1 MLVVFWLLAALLL
14 AGTLAMLL
22 RPLLRRRHAAAALD
36 ADAAALAVYRDQKSA
51 LDAECADGVITP
63 AEREAAVAELA
74 RRLGDEVTAAGA
86 GPGRH
91 GEKRAWVAAAA
102 LAVLIPAAAVILY
115 ARLGSPGAGELAVGA
130 AASDSETH
138 DVSDAQIAAMVEK
151 LAQRL
156 KARPDDADGWVL
168 LARSYQA
175 LGRYPEAAD
184 AYARAETLVP
194 DDASLLANYADM
206 LAMTQGRNLAG
217 KPAALVQRALAIDP
231 NHRKALALA
240 ATAAM
245 EARDLDGALS
255 YWRRLLEQVP
265 PSSDDAK
272 QVQAIIAEVESDKRA
287 GKGIPATSSE
297 APRRA
302 ERAAAAAPAKA
313 AGGTLAGRVEISP
326 TLAAK
331 VALTDTVFIFARA
344 VDGPRVPLAVLRV
357 PAKELPKEFVLD
369 DSMGMAPGAKLSTTP
384 AVIVEA
390 RISKSGNAM
399 PQAGD
404 LTGKSAPV
412 KPGMAGIKLTIDQ
425 IVP

>member
-1 MLVVFWLLAALLL
+1 
-14 AGTLAMLL
+14 
-22 RPLLRRRHAAAALD
+22 
-36 ADAAALAVYRDQKSA
+36 
-51 LDAECADGVITP
+51 
-63 AEREAAVAELA
+63 
-74 RRLGDEVTAAGA
+74 VT
-86 GPGRH
+86 
-91 GEKRAWVAAAA
+91 
-102 LAVLIPAAAVILY
+102 LY
-115 ARLGSPGAGELAVGA
+115 ARLGNPGTEELAVGA
-130 AASDSETH
+130 TASGSETH

-175 LGRYPEAAD
+175 LGRYTEAAD
-184 AYARAETLVP
+184 AYARAETLIP

-206 LAMTQGRNLAG
+206 LAMTQGRKLAG
-217 KPAALVQRALAIDP
+217 KPAALVQRALALDP
-231 NHRKALALA
+231 NHKKALALA

-245 EARDLDGALS
+245 ELRDLDGALS

-302 ERAAAAAPAKA
+302 ERAAAAAPANA
-313 AGGTLAGRVEISP
+313 AAGTLAGRVEISP

-344 VDGPRVPLAVLRV
+344 VDGPRVPLAVLRI

-425 IVP
+425 VVP